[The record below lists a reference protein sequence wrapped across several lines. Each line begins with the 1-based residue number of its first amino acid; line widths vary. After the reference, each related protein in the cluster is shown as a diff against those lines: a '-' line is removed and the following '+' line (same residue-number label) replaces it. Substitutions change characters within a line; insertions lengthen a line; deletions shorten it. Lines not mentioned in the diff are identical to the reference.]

1 MTTNDLLFEWMKLRC
16 WSAALTGCK
25 GSSLSLTVENSLSHL
40 LSIWLCLAST
50 LASFQWRSSSHS
62 LVSSCFAAFTV
73 VFARSTPLFHTFSSG
88 TAQLSLCR
96 VRLRVLSRRLMICCL
111 HHLCYPRLTA
121 LCFLSPVPLM
131 IPITFQS
138 HLGVIVCAR
147 VRSAHLSK
155 AHPDMIQTW
164 YICWPLARNLG
175 G

>member
-1 MTTNDLLFEWMKLRC
+1 MLH
-16 WSAALTGCK
+16 SQVVK
-25 GSSLSLTVENSLSHL
+25 GSSLRLTVENSLSHL
-40 LSIWLCLAST
+40 LFIWLSFSST
-50 LASFQWRSSSHS
+50 LASFQWLASSHS
-62 LVSSCFAAFTV
+62 LVSSRFVVFTV
-73 VFARSTPLFHTFSSG
+73 VFAHSTPLFHTFSSG
-88 TAQLSLCR
+88 SAQLSLSR
-96 VRLRVLSRRLMICCL
+96 VRRRVHSRRLMICCL
-111 HHLCYPRLTA
+111 HHLCYPLLAA

-138 HLGVIVCAR
+138 HLGVVVCAR